1 MAFAAKSAFNP
12 LPVATNG
19 CLISSPS
26 LVAPSKISYSHPYLS
41 VPHKPTKFQLCCK
54 PVSSLSL
61 TSLFSINRRDKSVF
75 SALGENNPTVLD
87 GVVGDEE
94 EVKPE
99 LSWVTDETEV
109 EGEEFVSPPEG
120 AKVYVGNLPF
130 DVDSQALGEL
140 FEQAGEV
147 QVAEV

>member
-1 MAFAAKSAFNP
+1 MAVAAKSAFNP
-12 LPVATNG
+12 MSVATNG

-54 PVSSLSL
+54 PVPSLSL
-61 TSLFSINRRDKSVF
+61 TSLFSLNRKDKSVV
-75 SALGENNPTVLD
+75 SALGENNPIVLD
-87 GVVGDEE
+87 GVVPDEE
-94 EVKPE
+94 EVKGG
-99 LSWVTDETEV
+99 LSWETDENEV
-109 EGEEFVSPPEG
+109 EGGDTAPPEG

-147 QVAEV
+147 AIAEV

>member
-12 LPVATNG
+12 MSVATNG

-61 TSLFSINRRDKSVF
+61 TSLFSINRIDKSVV
-75 SALGENNPTVLD
+75 SALGENNPTVID
-87 GVVGDEE
+87 EAVGDEE

-99 LSWVTDETEV
+99 LSWVTDENEV
-109 EGEEFVSPPEG
+109 EEFVSPPEG